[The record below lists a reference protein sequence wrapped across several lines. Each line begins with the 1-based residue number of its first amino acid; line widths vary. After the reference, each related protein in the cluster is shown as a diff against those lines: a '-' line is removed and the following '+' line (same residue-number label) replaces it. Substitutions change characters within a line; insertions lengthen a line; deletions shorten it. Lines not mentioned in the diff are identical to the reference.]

1 MVKNT
6 MPKIARC
13 PGQNLMGL
21 TDILNESSARHCHRR
36 PGGSRGLQMSPTAST
51 IPIFDA
57 GLCWIP
63 FLNTWVPLKKAFR
76 IKTSQLAWHCP
87 AGRPDVEAWRRSRFD
102 MSRRIDNT
110 NFRCCLCVPSD
121 LCSRTIYDNSK
132 AVVSRCDA
140 DPRATSLLKK
150 MLNKRLGLCRTGRA
164 NSRNTS
170 TRATSTKQK
179 ATCEGKHSMFC
190 VMKYW

>member
-1 MVKNT
+1 MSRTKSHGAYGHFERVKCT
-6 MPKIARC
+6 ALPPPTRRESRF
-13 PGQNLMGL
+13 
-21 TDILNESSARHCHRR
+21 TNESHRVN
-36 PGGSRGLQMSPTAST
+36 
-51 IPIFDA
+51 
-57 GLCWIP
+57 
-63 FLNTWVPLKKAFR
+63 NTYFRRWPVLDTLFKYLVPLKKAFR